1 MDKHVVLRYV
11 SNIILLCGNY
21 FLLFSDE
28 KLGLIFF
35 IICPLL
41 AMPYYIKAKM
51 WDTII
56 VATIFFV
63 MDFEKFIQ
71 LLSHK

>member
-1 MDKHVVLRYV
+1 MNKYVVLRYV

-28 KLGLIFF
+28 KLGLLFF
-35 IICPLL
+35 IISPLF
-41 AMPYYIKAKM
+41 AVSYYIKTKM
-51 WDTII
+51 WDTIT

-63 MDFEKFIQ
+63 MDFEKLIQ
-71 LLSHK
+71 VLSHK